1 MSFWVHRD
9 FFSLKSKQPS
19 PKLNRLGDKLRLTA
33 LRLRYVHLLDSVG
46 GERRLVSG
54 DHLRRAGVKS
64 QSFFE

>member
-19 PKLNRLGDKLRLTA
+19 PRLNRLGDKLRLTA

-46 GERRLVSG
+46 GKGGWYLEIISEG
-54 DHLRRAGVKS
+54 
-64 QSFFE
+64 QE